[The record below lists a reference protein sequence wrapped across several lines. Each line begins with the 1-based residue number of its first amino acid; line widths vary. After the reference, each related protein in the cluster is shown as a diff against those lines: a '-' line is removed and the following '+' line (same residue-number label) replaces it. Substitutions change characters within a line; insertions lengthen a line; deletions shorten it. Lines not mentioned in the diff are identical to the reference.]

1 MNKLYEDVF
10 ALARAGIWGDDVSL
24 SGESDWDT
32 LYEKVRRSK
41 LLPLTYK
48 IASKHAQEWNIPD
61 KVLDNWKHQSSA
73 QTFNQMYKFSEI
85 RKIIS
90 EGDKRNLK
98 LIMFKGIGVAALYPD
113 PNQRYS
119 SDSDILVYKK
129 EQGQAIE
136 LLQDLG
142 YLSTEEGSKEHVPVF
157 EKNGGVMY
165 SKIELH
171 DCLWEDYE
179 GKQAEVLESL
189 KLDAEDSLIRETF
202 MGSEYYSLGITEHF
216 IYQIF
221 HIVKHLFFEGISL
234 RYFTDI
240 SLFAN
245 KYKDKIDWKRVIE
258 SMKLLHYERF
268 LDCIVAI
275 CKEHLNMSPDIP
287 VTGSVTE
294 EMKDLLIEDVLGEK
308 DTSGN
313 VDLYETI
320 NFLETYFMRASSV
333 KESKFQQ
340 RRKQILP
347 FPSEL
352 HERYSYA
359 KKCPIL
365 LPIAWVHRI
374 FFFVDYAIRGKKKG
388 KNGTEAMK
396 RSQTRLDLMKELDL
410 MDTDKDLKKQKG
422 TK

>member
-10 ALARAGIWGDDVSL
+10 ALTRAGIWGDEVSL
-24 SGESDWDT
+24 SGDADWDE
-32 LYEKVRRSK
+32 LFEKLRRSK

-48 IASKHAQEWNIPD
+48 VASKHALEWNIPD
-61 KVLDNWKHQSSA
+61 TVLNNWKRQSSA
-73 QTFNQMYKFSEI
+73 KTLNQMYKFSEI
-85 RKIIS
+85 KKIIA
-90 EGDKRNLK
+90 EGDSRNLK
-98 LIMFKGIGVAALYPD
+98 LIMFKGIGVATLYPD

-119 SDSDILVYKK
+119 SDADILVYRE
-129 EQGQAIE
+129 EQPQAVK
-136 LLQDLG
+136 LLEDLG
-142 YLSTEEGSKEHVPVF
+142 YISTEEGAKEHVPVF
-157 EKNGGVMY
+157 EKNSGVMY

-189 KLDAEDSLIRETF
+189 KLDAEESLIRENF
-202 MGSEYYSLGITEHF
+202 MGTEYYSLGITEHF

-245 KYKDKIDWKRVIE
+245 KYKDKIDWQRVIKA
-258 SMKLLHYERF
+258 MKLLHYEKF
-268 LDCIVAI
+268 LDCIAEI
-275 CKEHLNMSPDIP
+275 CKEHLNMLKDIP
-287 VTGSVTE
+287 ITGSVTE
-294 EMKDLLIEDVLGEK
+294 EMKDHLIEDVLGDK

-313 VDLYETI
+313 VDNYETI
-320 NFLETYFMRASSV
+320 NFLETYFMRSSAV
-333 KESKFQQ
+333 KKSKFQQ

-347 FPSEL
+347 LPSEL

-359 KKCPIL
+359 RKCPLL
-365 LPIAWVHRI
+365 LPVAWVHRI
-374 FFFVDYAIRGKKKG
+374 FFFADYAIRGKKKG

-396 RSQTRLDLMKELDL
+396 QSQNRLDLMKEFDL
-410 MDTDKDLKKQKG
+410 MDTDKDLKNKKG
-422 TK
+422 K

>member
-1 MNKLYEDVF
+1 MNKLYENVF
-10 ALARAGIWGDDVSL
+10 ALARAGIWGEEVSI
-24 SGESDWDT
+24 SSETDWNK
-32 LYEKVRRSK
+32 LYDKTRRSK
-41 LLPLTYK
+41 LLPITYK
-48 IASKHAQEWNIPD
+48 VVSQHATEWNIPEA
-61 KVLDNWKHQSSA
+61 VLNRWKKESTGKA
-73 QTFNQMYKFSEI
+73 LNQMYKFSEI
-85 RKIIS
+85 KKIIA

-98 LIMFKGIGVAALYPD
+98 LIMFKGIGVASLYPD

-119 SDSDILVYKK
+119 SDSDILVYKN
-129 EQGQAIE
+129 EQKKAVE

-142 YLSTEEGSKEHVPVF
+142 YVSTEEGAKEHVPVF
-157 EKNGGVMY
+157 EKNAGVMY

-189 KLDAEDSLIRETF
+189 KLDAEESLIRETF
-202 MGSEYYSLGITEHF
+202 MGTEYYSLGITEHF

-245 KYKDKIDWKRVIE
+245 KYKDKIDWKRVVE

-268 LDCIVAI
+268 MDCIVEI
-275 CKEHLNMSPDIP
+275 CKEHLNMSRDIP
-287 VTGSVTE
+287 VNESVTE
-294 EMKDLLIEDVLGEK
+294 EMKEHLIEDVLGDK
-308 DTSGN
+308 DKSGN
-313 VDLYETI
+313 VDDYETI
-320 NFLETYFMRASSV
+320 NFLETYFMRSSAV

-347 FPSEL
+347 LPSEL

-374 FFFVDYAIRGKKKG
+374 IFFADYAIRGKKKG
-388 KNGTEAMK
+388 KNGTVAMK
-396 RSQTRLDLMKELDL
+396 RSQTRLDLMKEFDL
-410 MDTDKDLKKQKG
+410 MDTDKDLKKKKG